1 MKKSQ
6 LRQIIKEEIK
16 NSLKEEFEV
25 GDMWTEDFDYEGMLG
40 AGLKAQW
47 YSDIGHLKALYASFE
62 DVNFHKENEYLGKVI
77 DALTVDEEIEAEI
90 QMDNFHNEINKT
102 LNP

>member
-1 MKKSQ
+1 MDQFDIRKY
-6 LRQIIKEEIK
+6 LTENRL
-16 NSLKEEFEV
+16 LKEEFEA

-47 YSDIGHLKALYASFE
+47 NSDIDHLKALYASFE
-62 DVNFHKENEYLGKVI
+62 DVNYHEENEYLGKVI
-77 DALTVDEEIEAEI
+77 DALTVDEEKAKI